1 MTLSRRT
8 FNRGALSL
16 LAAVATL
23 PTSAQAQEENQMP
36 ATVTKPTA
44 FKIAVP
50 EAQLADLK
58 YRLQHTRWP
67 DEPADAGWAMGTNLD
82 YMKRLTDY
90 WLSGYD
96 WRKAEASLNALPNF
110 KVNIDGIDLHFVHQ
124 RSKNPNATPLLLL
137 HGWPDS
143 FFRYHSVIGPLSE
156 DFHVIV
162 PSIPGTGFSGKT
174 ALPMD
179 AVADLFARLM
189 TDTLGYGKFIAAGGD
204 GGSIIS
210 MSLAQRHPETLLGY
224 HVTDVGYPDHTT
236 DFSVLTPPEQGYA
249 GAIQQWFFAHGA
261 FNLVHATKPQS
272 LAFSMNDSPV
282 GLAAWIMSFMAGMGV
297 GDEADTRFG
306 RDELLTNIMIT
317 WLTETAASSF
327 RIYNQNAM
335 QAPTIKGTN
344 TGVPVA
350 VATEV
355 PIPGGVRLPR
365 EWADR
370 QTSGNV
376 VQFHDMQ
383 KAGHF
388 AAWEDPDFFVGDIRQ
403 FAALLKG

>member
-1 MTLSRRT
+1 M
-8 FNRGALSL
+8 
-16 LAAVATL
+16 
-23 PTSAQAQEENQMP
+23 
-36 ATVTKPTA
+36 TKPTA

-90 WLSGYD
+90 WIDEYD
-96 WRKAEASLNALPNF
+96 WRRAEASLNALANF
-110 KVNIDGIDLHFVHQ
+110 KVSIDGIDLHFVHR
-124 RSKNPNATPLLLL
+124 RSKNPDATPLLLL

-143 FFRYHSVIGPLSE
+143 FYRYHGVIEALSE
-156 DFHVIV
+156 DFQVVV
-162 PSIPGTGFSGKT
+162 PSIPGSGFSGKT

-179 AVADLFARLM
+179 TVADLFARLM
-189 TDTLGYGKFIAAGGD
+189 TETLGYAKFIAAGGD
-204 GGSIIS
+204 GGSIIA
-210 MSLAQRHPETLLGY
+210 MSLAQRHPEVLLGY
-224 HVTDVGYPDHTT
+224 HVTDVGYPDQST
-236 DFSVLTPPEQGYA
+236 DFAALTPPEQAYA
-249 GAIQQWFFAHGA
+249 GAVQQWFFTHGA
-261 FNLVHATKPQS
+261 FNLVQATKPQS
-272 LAFSMNDSPV
+272 LAFAMTDSPV
-282 GLAAWIMSFMAGMGV
+282 GLAAWILSFMAGMGV
-297 GDEADTRFG
+297 GDEADARFG
-306 RDELLTNIMIT
+306 RDELLTNIMIY

-327 RIYNQNAM
+327 RVYNRNAM
-335 QAPTIKGTN
+335 QPPTVKGTS

-350 VATEV
+350 VASEV

-376 VQFHDMQ
+376 VQFHDME

-388 AAWEDPDFFVGDIRQ
+388 AAWEDPGFFVGDIRQ

>member
-1 MTLSRRT
+1 MNRRQ
-8 FNRGALSL
+8 FNKT
-16 LAAVATL
+16 LAASAVLSGFAKTAFSQE
-23 PTSAQAQEENQMP
+23 TSAM
-36 ATVTKPTA
+36 TKPTA
-44 FKIAVP
+44 FEIAIP

-58 YRLQHTRWP
+58 YRLEHTRWP

-90 WLSGYD
+90 WINGYD
-96 WRKAEASLNALPNF
+96 WRRAEADLNALGNF
-110 KVNIDGIDLHFVHQ
+110 KVEIDGVDLHFVH
-124 RSKNPNATPLLLL
+124 RPSSNPDAVPLLLL

-143 FFRYHSVIGPLSE
+143 FYRFHRVIAQLSE
-156 DFHVIV
+156 DFHVVV

-174 ALPMD
+174 ALQMD
-179 AVADLFARLM
+179 KVADLFARLM
-189 TDTLGYGKFIAAGGD
+189 TETLGYGKFIAAGGD

-210 MSLAQRHPETLLGY
+210 MSLSQRHPEVLLGY

-236 DFSVLTPPEQGYA
+236 DFAALSGPEQAYA

-272 LAFSMNDSPV
+272 LAFAMNDSPV

-297 GDEADTRFG
+297 GDEADVRFG
-306 RDELLTNIMIT
+306 RDELITNIMIH
-317 WLTETAASSF
+317 WLTETAAANF

-335 QAPTIKGTN
+335 QPPTIKGTD

-350 VATEV
+350 VATEA

-370 QTSGNV
+370 QTAGNV
-376 VQFHDMQ
+376 VQFHDMD
-383 KAGHF
+383 AGHF
-388 AAWEDPDFFVGDIRQ
+388 AAWEDPAFFVADIRE
-403 FAALLKG
+403 FAALLKA